1 MTDVEASLLLSL
13 CVYIFAA
20 SLALSPEF
28 CDWKSIC
35 LEKKKKK
42 THEKGNL
49 IQVKVPWTRKL
60 SDSGSRIGSGTCVRG
75 KRREKGRIVAA
86 I

>member
-42 THEKGNL
+42 KTHEKGNL

-60 SDSGSRIGSGTCVRG
+60 SDSGSRIGSGTCVR
-75 KRREKGRIVAA
+75 KEEREG
-86 I
+86 